1 MSSKSTDLNTMTVIE
16 TKFFLKRITQGII
29 MFAKMTF
36 VTPNGEQVSPQ
47 SLTTKIMGKGPSL
60 KKIK

>member
-1 MSSKSTDLNTMTVIE
+1 
-16 TKFFLKRITQGII
+16 